1 VCTFDLNE
9 YKKTNPFLIVSSAI
23 VISFLASAAGL
34 LLSSSFAQENETTTT
49 ATNETGEMMTN
60 QTNQTQAGGNQTQQ
74 GPLEQL
80 GEAVTG
86 IFGGGGA
93 NQSR

>member
-9 YKKTNPFLIVSSAI
+9 SNNDCFLNRIVCHSDIILGSS
-23 VISFLASAAGL
+23 SRL
-34 LLSSSFAQENETTTT
+34 LLSSSFVQENETTTM

-60 QTNQTQAGGNQTQQ
+60 QMNQTQAGGNQTQQ

-80 GEAVTG
+80 GKAVTS

-93 NQSR
+93 NQSK